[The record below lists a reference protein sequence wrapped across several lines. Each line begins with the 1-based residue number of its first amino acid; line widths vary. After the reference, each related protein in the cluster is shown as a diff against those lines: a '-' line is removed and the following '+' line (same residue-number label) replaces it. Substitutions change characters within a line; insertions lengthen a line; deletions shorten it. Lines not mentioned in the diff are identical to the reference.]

1 MAHKGKRFELRPVDE
16 IDASPTPVVRLDNQE
31 TTDRNRPIRLLVP
44 ASQVKVSTR
53 LDVPVYETQENRTY
67 EPTVEVL
74 IETPIVPPENLEEAW
89 GQQIGE
95 RRHVPWGW
103 FAIVAILFVA
113 STTWSLLKIHESQPE
128 ALDILA
134 STQFALDT
142 NSSEDIAAGLLI
154 EKINSTTRKFFL
166 ADNIEDL
173 AKYSRDP
180 DRVIPLMREYY
191 SETPL
196 APNPIKRSK
205 SLVPLPFDKL
215 ANFWLETVEL
225 QNHTT
230 QNIIIELNEA
240 GEVKVDWE
248 TLVCYQPMKWDKFAL
263 TRPTG
268 ESLDFRVYAEVDNFY
283 SHEFE
288 NASRWNCF
296 RLTAFESEETLFG
309 YSLTNDAVSDELMSY
324 IQKNEGRRV
333 SVIVR
338 VSIPP
343 ALRSRRGVIIE
354 KIMCPRWVYLN
365 APEN

>member
-1 MAHKGKRFELRPVDE
+1 MSHKGKRFELRPVDE
-16 IDASPTPVVRLDNQE
+16 VVADASPIVRLNNQE

-44 ASQVKVSTR
+44 ADQVKVGIR
-53 LDVPVYETQENRTY
+53 LDVPVYEAQENRTY
-67 EPTVEVL
+67 EPTIEVL
-74 IETPIVPPENLEEAW
+74 IQTPIIPPVNLEEAW
-89 GQQIGE
+89 GRQITE
-95 RRHVPWGW
+95 RRSIPWGW
-103 FAIVAILFVA
+103 FAVVVLLFVA
-113 STTWSLLKIHESQPE
+113 STTWSLLKIHESKPE

-154 EKINSTTRKFFL
+154 EKINSTTRKFFR

-173 AKYSRDP
+173 AKYSRDSE
-180 DRVIPLMREYY
+180 RVIPLMRDYY
-191 SETPL
+191 SKTPL

-205 SLVPLPFDKL
+205 SLVPFPFEKQ
-215 ANFWLETVEL
+215 ANFWIETVEL
-225 QNHTT
+225 QNKTT
-230 QNIIIELNEA
+230 QYIIIELSES

-268 ESLDFRVYAEVDNFY
+268 ISLDFRVYAEVDNFF

-296 RLTAFESEETLFG
+296 KLTAVENEETLFG
-309 YSLTNDAVSDELMSY
+309 YSLTNDAVSNELLSL
-324 IQKNEGRRV
+324 IQENGGRRV

-343 ALRSRRGVIIE
+343 VLHSRRGVVIE
-354 KIMCPRWVYLN
+354 KIVCAHWIYIN
-365 APEN
+365 SPEN